1 MRPRLWRSA
10 GRSVPAKTVADAMQD
25 PFLFDP
31 TDADG
36 PALRPKDAAALVL
49 VRRRGDEARV
59 LMGERSARHTFL
71 PGRFVFPGGRM
82 DVADQRLLVG
92 TDLRPEVRVK
102 VAAGTTTSRARGLA
116 LAAVRETFEEA
127 GILLGKK
134 DDADLRTRSPTWQRF
149 FSYGVSPRLEA
160 LDFVARA
167 ITPPGRLRR
176 YDARFFMADA
186 SEIAVELDP
195 SSASGEL
202 LKPVWLTL
210 AEARATDVL
219 PITRC
224 VLDEVEARL
233 KGKRDPSGPV
243 PFFIPRRGKAVI
255 LGL

>member
-1 MRPRLWRSA
+1 
-10 GRSVPAKTVADAMQD
+10 MQD

-31 TDADG
+31 DDANG
-36 PALRPKDAAALVL
+36 PVLRPKDAAALIL
-49 VRRRGDEARV
+49 VRRKGDALRV

-71 PGRFVFPGGRM
+71 PGRFVFPGGRL
-82 DVADQRLLVG
+82 DIADQRLTVD

-116 LAAVRETFEEA
+116 LAAVRETFEET
-127 GILLGKK
+127 GILIGRKRET
-134 DDADLRTRSPTWQRF
+134 ASRTRSAVWRSF
-149 FSYGVSPRLEA
+149 FAQGVTPHLES

-167 ITPPGRLRR
+167 ITPPGRPRR
-176 YDARFFMADA
+176 FDARFFMADA
-186 SEIAVELDP
+186 GEIAAGLDP
-195 SSASGEL
+195 SRTSGEL

-210 AEARATDVL
+210 DEARRADVL

-224 VLDEVEARL
+224 VLDEAEARL
-233 KGKRDPSGPV
+233 NGNRDASGPV